1 MRKRI
6 ITIFMAAC
14 AFMTLAA
21 CANEGGAP
29 ISSESSEAA
38 SSEASSEVSS
48 EAASSEGS
56 SAETKDT
63 ASTEHPETEEPAAAP
78 EIWSPAIVQR
88 QVMHDEGSI
97 CGVAYIGYTDEATM
111 VQDCK
116 DIFYNSVYAEDFEYI
131 TDIPD
136 ENVIDT
142 GAAYE
147 LYLIIPCD
155 ENASVS
161 VSELLFT
168 EENDFS
174 GSEGELLYSSETGAP
189 FLLKCNHSDIMPNT
203 VISITDSSG
212 KNVKWSP
219 SLSLKDGSVSRYDAE
234 DDIYDFTHYTYNET
248 YECYSPDIN

>member
-6 ITIFMAAC
+6 IAIFMAAC

-29 ISSESSEAA
+29 ISSESSEA
-38 SSEASSEVSS
+38 ASSEVSS